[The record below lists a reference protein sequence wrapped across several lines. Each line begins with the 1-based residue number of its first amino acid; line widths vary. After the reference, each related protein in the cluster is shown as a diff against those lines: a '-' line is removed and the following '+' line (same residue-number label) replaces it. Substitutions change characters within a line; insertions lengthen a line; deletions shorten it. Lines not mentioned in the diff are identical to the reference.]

1 MATIRFSNT
10 LANAMLGQIA
20 SVLDGG
26 SGNATICV
34 YTGTMPASPDAA
46 LAGNTLLATLTCSK
60 PSGTAAT
67 KTLTFATITQ
77 DSGADANGTAT
88 WARIFKSDG
97 TAHIDVDVS
106 MTGGS
111 GALQFNTV
119 AFESGVPVGVS
130 TLTIS
135 LP

>member
-10 LANAMLGQIA
+10 LANAMLGQIVTA
-20 SVLDGG
+20 LDGG

-34 YTGTMPASPDAA
+34 YTGTMPANPDAA
-46 LAGNTLLATLTCSK
+46 LSGNTLLATLTCSK
-60 PSGTAAT
+60 PSGTATT
-67 KTLTFATITQ
+67 KTLTFAAITQ
-77 DSGADANGTAT
+77 DNGADATGTAT

-97 TAHIDVDVS
+97 TAHIDADVS
-106 MTGGS
+106 LTGGS
-111 GALQFNTV
+111 GALQFNTI
-119 AFESGVPVGVS
+119 AFEAGVPVGVS